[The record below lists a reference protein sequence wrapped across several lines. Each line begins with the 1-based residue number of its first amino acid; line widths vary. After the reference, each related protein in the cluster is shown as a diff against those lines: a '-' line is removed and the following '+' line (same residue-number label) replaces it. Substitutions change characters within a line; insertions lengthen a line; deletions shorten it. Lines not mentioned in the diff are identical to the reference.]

1 MIHLILLGFA
11 ALALYVLV
19 AAARPTRPCRRC
31 KGKRVVPRPLSRKKF
46 RACPRCRATGLQYR
60 RGATAVHRFI
70 QIIKAERAER
80 GK

>member
-11 ALALYVLV
+11 ALAVYVAVV
-19 AAARPTRPCRRC
+19 AKWPTGRCRRC
-31 KGKRVVPRPLSRKKF
+31 KGKRVIKHWFTRKYV
-46 RACPRCRATGLQYR
+46 ACPRCRATGRQYR